1 MHFDGPKPPDASY
14 IILHTMV
21 GSIASANAR
30 FQQAAQTASAHYGV
44 GLDGRV
50 VQWVK
55 ESDAAWHAGNFE
67 INLDSIG
74 IEHEDK
80 GDFNGPRTPALY
92 ESSAQLV
99 AAICK
104 RYDIPCTRTY
114 IRKHKEVSDAPTAC
128 PDSLNVDGIVRR
140 AYAILHPPAPV
151 VVPPPVP
158 APVPPKP
165 PQPPP
170 DAPVVVVPD
179 PPPDPLPS
187 VVVVPSAPTWGFWE
201 WLRRLLG
208 IQG

>member
-1 MHFDGPKPPDASY
+1 MHFDGPTPPNASY

-21 GSIASANAR
+21 GTIASANAR
-30 FQQAAQTASAHYGV
+30 FQQAAQQASAHYGV
-44 GLDGRV
+44 GLDGRL

-55 ESDAAWHAGNFE
+55 EQDAAWHAGNFE
-67 INLDSIG
+67 MNLDSIG

-80 GDFNGPRTPALY
+80 GDYNGPRTPALY

-104 RYDIPCTRTY
+104 RYGIPCNRTY
-114 IRKHKEVSDAPTAC
+114 IRMHKEVSDAPTAC

-151 VVPPPVP
+151 VVPPPSPV
-158 APVPPKP
+158 PVPPKP
-165 PQPPP
+165 PP
-170 DAPVVVVPD
+170 DIPTPVVPD
-179 PPPDPLPS
+179 PPPDPLPP
-187 VVVVPSAPTWGFWE
+187 VVVAPSAPTWGFWE